1 MQTGPQPF
9 SHAERMARAEAI
21 AAQFRARF
29 GKKVRAIGL
38 YGSLARGSDG
48 PHSDIEM
55 FCIVKGREFEENYEW
70 CEGSWKAEVNVLSLD
85 ILQANAAEFE
95 ETWPLTHG
103 AYVHILALY
112 DPENIFPALRELVF
126 GHSPQEFEQ
135 LLADAIV
142 WEVFETLGKIR
153 NAASSN
159 QYEALPSKII
169 ALAEAGAYLVGLD
182 NRQLYSTS
190 SRVFSESLSL
200 PNRPTGYDALCRAAM
215 QGDLNEPAR
224 LLQLAENFWQGIEA
238 WAQQRGLKAFK
249 SLDELL
255 I

>member
-1 MQTGPQPF
+1 
-9 SHAERMARAEAI
+9 MARAEAI

-29 GKKVRAIGL
+29 EKKVRAIGL
-38 YGSLARGSDG
+38 YGSLARGTDG
-48 PHSDIEM
+48 PYSDIEM
-55 FCIVKGREFEENYEW
+55 FFIIKGRGFEENYEW

-85 ILQANAAEFE
+85 ILQANAAEFD

-103 AYVHILALY
+103 AYVHVLALY
-112 DPENIFPALRELVF
+112 DPENIFPALKELVF
-126 GHSPQEFEQ
+126 GHDPQEFEQ

-153 NAASSN
+153 NAASN
-159 QYEALPSKII
+159 DQYETLPSKII

-190 SRVFSESLSL
+190 SRIFSESLSL
-200 PNRPTGYDALCRAAM
+200 PNRPAGYDALCRAVM

-238 WAQQRGLKAFK
+238 WAQQHKLPVYR

-255 I
+255 GR